1 MRIALTGAT
10 GLLGG
15 ALMDSFVRAGH
26 QVRAWVRSSCS
37 LPRGVVAL
45 HGDLANPDTF
55 PPLVRG
61 VDALVHCAWQRQ
73 DPEDSAEKIP
83 WVNLMGTLGLIE
95 VAQSHGVGRILVFLD
110 SRPDAGEFQPAPS
123 EGWFRSTPQSP
134 GTATQAAIEAY
145 VHGLARR
152 EGWPVLA
159 MALDS
164 LYGTRRGRILPSYLE
179 AMAKK
184 SYHRE
189 EIRCLFNPGGYVH
202 RRDIAAAVNLLLA
215 QPAGTVEGRTFGC
228 GDLWLDPYNLADLL
242 DEIVGTLPECQ
253 VSIPPCRVDCSG
265 LRRLGWSPGG
275 QPLLRAELERWIL
288 ETGHCRRPGDPRGPE
303 PKPVQPSGGP
313 TPP

>member
-10 GLLGG
+10 GLLS
-15 ALMDSFVRAGH
+15 LRPMDSFLRADR

-37 LPRGVVAL
+37 FPREFVAL
-45 HGDLANPDTF
+45 QGNLENQDTF

-61 VDALVHCAWQRQ
+61 VDALAHSAWR
-73 DPEDSAEKIP
+73 
-83 WVNLMGTLGLIE
+83 
-95 VAQSHGVGRILVFLD
+95 
-110 SRPDAGEFQPAPS
+110 
-123 EGWFRSTPQSP
+123 
-134 GTATQAAIEAY
+134 AY
-145 VHGLARR
+145 VHELARR

-164 LYGTRRGRILPSYLE
+164 LYGTRRRRILPGYLE
-179 AMAKK
+179 AMARK

-215 QPAGTVEGRTFGC
+215 QPAGTVEGQTFGC

-242 DEIVGTLPECQ
+242 DEIVGTLPEGQ

-288 ETGHCRRPGDPRGPE
+288 ATGQRRRPGDPRGPE